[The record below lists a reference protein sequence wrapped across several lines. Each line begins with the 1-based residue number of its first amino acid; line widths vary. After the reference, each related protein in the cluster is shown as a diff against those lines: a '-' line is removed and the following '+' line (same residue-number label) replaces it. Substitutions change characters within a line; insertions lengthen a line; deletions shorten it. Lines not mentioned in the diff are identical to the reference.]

1 MDKPKFKIGENAN
14 KDLSLSINNF
24 IQKGTSEFNGNKSE
38 YFMWDISIDG
48 TEHIIFA
55 SSALNEMY
63 EIAKASVGSNCT
75 WKFSKTPDK
84 SEHLFNNMNRAQLL
98 AHQLNNAEKSLP
110 NTTPPAKSQAST
122 GDTKGDIMGAL
133 KSIEDN
139 VSYIKDK
146 MGAKVAVQKGVSNDD
161 LPF

>member
-1 MDKPKFKIGENAN
+1 
-14 KDLSLSINNF
+14 
-24 IQKGTSEFNGNKSE
+24 
-38 YFMWDISIDG
+38 
-48 TEHIIFA
+48 
-55 SSALNEMY
+55 MY

-110 NTTPPAKSQAST
+110 NTTPPAQSQAST